1 VIIVIAEI
9 ISVGTEIILGSTL
22 NTNTYYI
29 TRKLSAIGIDVLYHT
44 SVIDDSKLLKEV
56 INIGIKRADLLIFT
70 GGLGPT
76 ADDITKEVV
85 CETLGLDLVLNK
97 SMEYN
102 IKNYFRKMNRPM
114 TSNNIKQAYIP
125 EGGSILKN
133 EIGTAPG
140 IYIEHQDK
148 ILILLPG
155 PPKEM
160 KLMFDKYTMPL
171 IKQDNV
177 IKIKTINTIG
187 IGESALECLLK
198 DIIAHQHN
206 PSIATYAKN
215 GKVDIKIVAKGRNE
229 EKVDKLLQKAV
240 EQIDKKI
247 SEYIYSYE
255 DESIEEVVYKKL
267 KDKNMKIA
275 FCESCT
281 GGLVVSRF
289 TKVAGVS
296 QVLDRG
302 IVTYSNKAK
311 IEELGVK
318 QETLNEYGAVSEQV
332 AIEMATGL
340 LNKTDVDI
348 ALSTTGIAGPSGGT
362 DKKPVGLVYIGIA
375 TKDNAFAIRTLFNG
389 NRTSIQSRA
398 TLKAFDELRRI
409 LEFI

>member
-1 VIIVIAEI
+1 MIAEI

-29 TRKLSAIGIDVLYHT
+29 TKKLSAIGIDVLYHT
-44 SVIDDSKLLKEV
+44 SVIDDSNLLKEV
-56 INIGIKRADLLIFT
+56 INTGMKRADLLIFT

-85 CETLGLDLVLNK
+85 CETLGLDLVLDN
-97 SMEYN
+97 SMEYD
-102 IKNYFRKMNRPM
+102 IKNYFHKMNRPM

-125 EGGSILKN
+125 EGGSILRN

-140 IYIEHQDK
+140 IYIEHKDK

-187 IGESALECLLK
+187 IGESALESMLE
-198 DIIAHQHN
+198 DIIVHHQN
-206 PSIATYAKN
+206 PSIATYAKD
-215 GKVDIKIVAKGRNE
+215 GKVDIKIVGKGRDE
-229 EKVDKLLQKAV
+229 EKVDELLQRAIEK
-240 EQIDKKI
+240 IDEKI
-247 SEYIYSYE
+247 SGYIYSYQ
-255 DESIEEVVYKKL
+255 DESIEEVVYRKL
-267 KDKNMKIA
+267 KDMNMKIA

-281 GGLVVSRF
+281 GGLIVSRF
-289 TKVAGVS
+289 TEVPGVS

-318 QETLNEYGAVSEQV
+318 QETLNKYGAVSEQV
-332 AIEMATGL
+332 AIEMASGL
-340 LNKTDVDI
+340 LNKTGVDI
-348 ALSTTGIAGPSGGT
+348 ALSTTGIAGPSVET
-362 DKKPVGLVYIGIA
+362 NMKPVGLVYIGIA
-375 TKDNAFAIRTLFNG
+375 TKDDVFVIESVFSG
-389 NRTSIQSRA
+389 NRTSIQNRA
-398 TLKAFDELRRI
+398 TLKAFDELRKI
-409 LEFI
+409 L